1 VDPESGTGPGSE
13 GSPGEP
19 SDGVET
25 MASSGDRH
33 ALGLDTEPRIQ
44 YGICMKTITINV
56 SEPVYRD
63 FQEYAKRLDRK
74 TSELIR
80 EAMEDY
86 RERRMRPKVSVKS
99 LSPLSLGKV
108 LRPIGPRDDLL
119 GEMLNAPRD

>member
-1 VDPESGTGPGSE
+1 
-13 GSPGEP
+13 
-19 SDGVET
+19 
-25 MASSGDRH
+25 MR
-33 ALGLDTEPRIQ
+33 
-44 YGICMKTITINV
+44 TITINV

-80 EAMEDY
+80 DAMEDY
-86 RERRMRPKVSVKS
+86 RERRIRPKLSVKD

-108 LRPIGPRDDLL
+108 LKPIGSRDDLL